1 MPNQSKNVL
10 HAAVDTLRDCEE
22 LEIDDALALA
32 ETAIRV
38 LKTLADEHEPATVGK
53 LDTVASKVA
62 RLKTDVLHLQANHL
76 RHCHIPEAGR
86 ELDATVEATETAATR
101 IMESAEAILA
111 ADPSDSDAY
120 LETINAQVMA
130 IFEACAF
137 QDITGQRIAKA
148 RENLKSIETRVS
160 RFAEAVGARDSAA
173 PASEEE
179 ATRARRKKDLIL
191 NGPAHDGEGVSQSE
205 IDSLLEG

>member
-1 MPNQSKNVL
+1 MATQANNVL
-10 HAAVDTLRDCEE
+10 HAAVEALRDCEQ
-22 LEIDDALALA
+22 LEVDDALALA

-38 LKTLADEHEPATVGK
+38 LKTLADEHEPATVSK
-53 LDTVASKVA
+53 LETVAGTVA
-62 RLKTDVLHLQANHL
+62 RLKTEIVHLQANHL

-86 ELDATVEATETAATR
+86 ELDATVEATETAATQ

-111 ADPSDSDAY
+111 ADPSDGDAY
-120 LETINAQVMA
+120 LETVNAQVMA

-137 QDITGQRIAKA
+137 QDITGQRLAKA
-148 RENLKSIETRVS
+148 RENLNSIETRVS
-160 RFAEAVGARDSAA
+160 RFADAVGASDTAV

-205 IDSLLEG
+205 VDSLLDG